1 MSLGKEEAVVLAR
14 MIAEYPYL
22 HSLTEQR
29 LAAFIL
35 REVADTL
42 SPDSGEGAGSVRPA
56 ARVKHPTPAP
66 TSNATGRAACNLPEL
81 FSSSERTTD
90 VDKPLAPIE
99 DSAAT
104 VPTIYP
110 TSGMEWQD
118 EQIALW
124 LESHA
129 MGYEHAGSGEVAYA
143 LREKADG
150 VRRREYMEK

>member
-1 MSLGKEEAVVLAR
+1 MNLGKEEAVVLAR
-14 MIAEYPYL
+14 MIAEFPYL

-42 SPDSGEGAGSVRPA
+42 TPERGEGAGSVRPA
-56 ARVKHPTPAP
+56 ARVKHATPAP
-66 TSNATGRAACNLPEL
+66 TSNATDRAACNLPEL
-81 FSSSERTTD
+81 FSSSEKTTD
-90 VDKPLAPIE
+90 VDQRPLAAE
-99 DSAAT
+99 ENAAT